1 MSANISP
8 SLMFVAS
15 TSVPLQIY
23 SDQGL
28 VVMTNKFKPTRF
40 RVSLEDVILTV
51 FGLSTPANVNNFTIT
66 IAHFYT
72 LAFTFF
78 GTYLGGKK
86 LHIYHLKALVS
97 LNFSFENFFTYQYT
111 PTTEVKY
118 TLLYTLTFI

>member
-28 VVMTNKFKPTRF
+28 VVMINKFKPTRF

-51 FGLSTPANVNNFTIT
+51 SG
-66 IAHFYT
+66 
-72 LAFTFF
+72 
-78 GTYLGGKK
+78 
-86 LHIYHLKALVS
+86 
-97 LNFSFENFFTYQYT
+97 
-111 PTTEVKY
+111 
-118 TLLYTLTFI
+118 